1 MDKGI
6 ILEEVRRFYKEK
18 HVKVPYQPGD
28 RINYAGRVYDEEE
41 LCNLVDAAL
50 DFWLTAGS
58 YTEQFE
64 QGLAAYLGVPFCSLV
79 NSGSSANLLAVTA
92 LTSPLLGS
100 KRLCRGDEVITVVAS
115 FPTTVTP
122 IVQCGA
128 VPVFVDIQ
136 LPDCNID
143 PTQLELARSERTKA
157 VILAHTLGSPFN
169 IELVKEFCDRYGLWL
184 IEDNCDALGAE
195 YYLDGVWRKTGT
207 IGGYRH
213 IQFLSGPSYHH
224 GRGRRDLY
232 QQPIAP

>member
-50 DFWLTAGS
+50 DFWLTVGS

-100 KRLCRGDEVITVVAS
+100 KRLCRGRSHYRRGEFSHDGNPYCSMWRSAG
-115 FPTTVTP
+115 F
-122 IVQCGA
+122 CGYSIA
-128 VPVFVDIQ
+128 
-136 LPDCNID
+136 
-143 PTQLELARSERTKA
+143 
-157 VILAHTLGSPFN
+157 
-169 IELVKEFCDRYGLWL
+169 GLQ
-184 IEDNCDALGAE
+184 
-195 YYLDGVWRKTGT
+195 Y
-207 IGGYRH
+207 
-213 IQFLSGPSYHH
+213 
-224 GRGRRDLY
+224 
-232 QQPIAP
+232 